1 MEKYPR
7 ITEPSGLSLAEEKMY
22 GFLVKA
28 DFLLLVE
35 RSICH
40 VASTTQH
47 CKIYTRCSP
56 VSSTAI
62 RRYLPDVLRK
72 YRNPQESFIPGVPE
86 SIYSKNQKT
95 STLSMNAFHL

>member
-1 MEKYPR
+1 MEKHPR
-7 ITEPSGLSLAEEKMY
+7 ITEPSRLSLAEEKIY

-40 VASTTQH
+40 VVSTAWH

-56 VSSTAI
+56 VARAAVCS
-62 RRYLPDVLRK
+62 YLPDVLRK
-72 YRNPQESFIPGVPE
+72 HHNPQE
-86 SIYSKNQKT
+86 
-95 STLSMNAFHL
+95 